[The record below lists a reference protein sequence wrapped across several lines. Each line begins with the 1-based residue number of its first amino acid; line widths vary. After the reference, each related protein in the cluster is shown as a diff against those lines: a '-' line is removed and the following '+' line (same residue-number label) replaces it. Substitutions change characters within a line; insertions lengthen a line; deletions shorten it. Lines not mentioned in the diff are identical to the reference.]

1 MEKYNAC
8 TGCGGVEVRVEKEEE
23 QDNYMGD

>member
-1 MEKYNAC
+1 MENYSAC

-23 QDNYMGD
+23 QDNYMGN